1 MEGPQQQIEASEH
14 DPKISNLEK
23 ELVAIL
29 PLNQIM
35 QIFGQGT
42 FLIGGFLRDLS
53 LDKNIS
59 NSDLDLMTRL
69 PLETIVENFKIYGY
83 EESENKEFEDNK
95 YFFNSDKTIINTVIS
110 GRKVQVGIIG
120 NCDVATLLSLGDIT
134 MNCCAFDIYEK
145 KILNLQFMDDVL
157 NKKLRF
163 CSPEE
168 ARKDPWKIVS
178 ALKQISRVP
187 NLDISQE
194 TIEIIRSCIP
204 LVVNYFVDNP
214 SEISDLKNIFGNIN
228 TKEVLDLFE
237 GYDTKGIF
245 ENMPSKKQTLETSNR
260 YNSVPIDQLDNEI
273 RNKIIELA
281 KKSYG
286 GRLQFDKLFS
296 DKINSVV
303 YEIDDEN
310 NILSCCLISGER
322 IYAIASVDADSII
335 GLVSDLCKHNHTVW
349 TTISLSSKHII
360 NLAQKA
366 GLKLVS
372 DPDLIRKILVNNYPE
387 YQNKIIIN
395 QKRGMFVFVKEGSD
409 DTEQVLLIS

>member
-1 MEGPQQQIEASEH
+1 MEGPQRQIGISEK
-14 DPKISNLEK
+14 DPKILNIEK
-23 ELVAIL
+23 ELVDIL
-29 PLNQIM
+29 PLNQMM
-35 QIFGQGT
+35 QIFGQNT

-53 LDKNIS
+53 LGRNML

-69 PLETIVENFKIYGY
+69 PPETIVENFKIYGY

-95 YFFNSDKTIINTVIS
+95 YFFNSDKTIINTVIG
-110 GRKVQVGIIG
+110 GRKIQVGMIG
-120 NCDVATLLSLGDIT
+120 SYDAETLLSLGDIT
-134 MNCCAFDIYEK
+134 MNCCAFDIYKK

-157 NKKLRF
+157 SKKLKF

-168 ARKDPWKIVS
+168 AKKDPWKIVS

-187 NLDISQE
+187 DLNIPQE
-194 TIEIIRSCIP
+194 TIEIIKSCIP
-204 LVVNYFVDNP
+204 LVVDYFVDNP
-214 SEISDLKNIFGNIN
+214 SEISDLRSIFGNIN

-237 GYDTKGIF
+237 GCDTKGIF
-245 ENMPSKKQTLETSNR
+245 EDMPSKKQILETSHK
-260 YNSVPIDQLDNEI
+260 YNSVPIDHLDDEI

-286 GRLQFDKLFS
+286 RRLQLDKLFS

-303 YEIDDEN
+303 YEIDDKN

-322 IYAIASVDADSII
+322 IYAIASIDANSIV
-335 GLVSDLCKHNHTVW
+335 GLVSDLCKHNHIVW
-349 TTISLSSKHII
+349 TTISLSRQHII

-372 DPDLIRKILVNNYPE
+372 NPDLIRKILINNHPE
-387 YQNKIIIN
+387 YQGRITIK
-395 QKRGMFVFVKEGSD
+395 QKQGLFVFVKEGLD